1 MATTGLFA
9 SLTRLGG
16 TLVGIAQTRLALLA
30 TDAEEAR
37 LQLLSLLALAAVAA
51 LGIGV
56 GVVLG
61 SIALVIGFWDTYGRL
76 RSTPV
81 AACFLLAYLGYFGH
95 TNPTCI
101 PRPTG
106 LGCMRGSGAVSWPS
120 SSSC

>member
-16 TLVGIAQTRLALLA
+16 TLVGIAQARLALLA

-61 SIALVIGFWDTYGRL
+61 SIALVIGFWDTHRILVLGLLAGFYAVAGGLAWWLAMRRL
-76 RSTPV
+76 RSQ
-81 AACFLLAYLGYFGH
+81 
-95 TNPTCI
+95 
-101 PRPTG
+101 PRPFAAS
-106 LGCMRGSGAVSWPS
+106 LAELARDRESLSAP
-120 SSSC
+120 